1 MTEATL
7 PLYGLRT
14 SLAER
19 GGNVT
24 AKTWITALVAAYVLA
39 ANTGCAV
46 YLAGKGQPGT
56 NLEALGVGT
65 SEQEVE
71 RQLGTPSSI
80 EPVGAGK
87 RLSRYRIELAKQPN
101 YARSAVHILLDLVTY
116 GIWEL
121 PGSIYELRSEHRKG
135 EVGFVFGPDDHVL
148 EVQDYQARRVQPPS
162 TDELQTPNEQ
172 VTAFWNAMN
181 K

>member
-1 MTEATL
+1 MEANL
-7 PLYGLRT
+7 PLYGVRT

-19 GGNVT
+19 SGNMT
-24 AKTWITALVAAYVLA
+24 AKTWVTVFVAAYVLA
-39 ANTGCAV
+39 ASTGCAV
-46 YLAGKGQPGT
+46 YLAGKGHSGT

-71 RQLGTPSSI
+71 HELGTPSSS
-80 EPVGAGK
+80 ELLGAGK
-87 RLSRYRIELAKQPN
+87 RLSRYRVELTKQPN

-135 EVGFVFGPDDHVL
+135 EVGIVYGPDGHVL
-148 EVQDYQARRVQPPS
+148 EVQDYQAIQVQPVS
-162 TDELQTPNEQ
+162 ADELQTPKEQ
-172 VTAFWNAMN
+172 VTAFWNVVN

>member
-1 MTEATL
+1 M
-7 PLYGLRT
+7 
-14 SLAER
+14 
-19 GGNVT
+19 T
-24 AKTWITALVAAYVLA
+24 AKTWAMTLVAAYVLA

-46 YLAGKGQPGT
+46 YLAGKGHPGT

-80 EPVGAGK
+80 EPLGAGK
-87 RLSRYRIELAKQPN
+87 RLSRYRVELTKQPN
-101 YARSAVHILLDLVTY
+101 YARSAIHILLDLVTY

-121 PGSIYELRSEHRKG
+121 PGSIYELRSEHRSG
-135 EVGFVFGPDDHVL
+135 DVGFVYGPDNHVL
-148 EVQDYQARRVQPPS
+148 EIQDSQVTQVHPMSANDP
-162 TDELQTPNEQ
+162 QTPNELG
-172 VTAFWNAMN
+172 TALWNVVM

>member
-1 MTEATL
+1 MEANL

-19 GGNVT
+19 GGNVM
-24 AKTWITALVAAYVLA
+24 AKTWVTALVAAYVLA
-39 ANTGCAV
+39 ASTGCAV
-46 YLAGKGQPGT
+46 YLAGKGHPGT
-56 NLEALGVGT
+56 HLEALGVGI

-71 RQLGTPSSI
+71 YELGTPSSS
-80 EPVGAGK
+80 ELLGAGK
-87 RLSRYRIELAKQPN
+87 RLSRYRIELTKQPN

-121 PGSIYELRSEHRKG
+121 PGSIYELRSEHRSG
-135 EVGFVFGPDDHVL
+135 DVGIVYGSDDHVL
-148 EVQDYQARRVQPPS
+148 EIQDYQAIQVQPVS
-162 TDELQTPNEQ
+162 ADELQTPKEQ
-172 VTAFWNAMN
+172 VTAFWNVVN

>member
-1 MTEATL
+1 MQAHL
-7 PLYGLRT
+7 PLHCLRT

-19 GGNVT
+19 SENMT
-24 AKTWITALVAAYVLA
+24 AKTWAMALVAAYVLA
-39 ANTGCAV
+39 AHTGCAV
-46 YLAGKGQPGT
+46 YLAGKGRPGT

-80 EPVGAGK
+80 EPLGAGK
-87 RLSRYRIELAKQPN
+87 RLSRYRVELTKQPN
-101 YARSAVHILLDLVTY
+101 YARLAVHILLDIATY

-121 PGSIYELRSEHRKG
+121 PGSIYELRSEHRNG
-135 EVGFVFGPDDHVL
+135 EVGFVYGPDDHIL
-148 EVQDYQARRVQPPS
+148 EIQDYRVLQVQPMS
-162 TDELQTPNEQ
+162 TDELRTPNEQ
-172 VTAFWNAMN
+172 VTAFWNVVT

>member
-1 MTEATL
+1 MEANL

-19 GGNVT
+19 GGNVM
-24 AKTWITALVAAYVLA
+24 AKTWVTALVAAYVLA
-39 ANTGCAV
+39 ASTGCAV
-46 YLAGKGQPGT
+46 YLAGKGHSGT

-71 RQLGTPSSI
+71 HELGTPSSS
-80 EPVGAGK
+80 ELLGAGK
-87 RLSRYRIELAKQPN
+87 RLSRYRVELTKQPN

-135 EVGFVFGPDDHVL
+135 EVGIVYGPDGHVL
-148 EVQDYQARRVQPPS
+148 EVQDYQAIQVQPVS
-162 TDELQTPNEQ
+162 ADELQTPKEQ
-172 VTAFWNAMN
+172 VTAFWNVVN

>member
-1 MTEATL
+1 MEANL

-19 GGNVT
+19 GGNVM
-24 AKTWITALVAAYVLA
+24 AKTWVTALVAAYVLA
-39 ANTGCAV
+39 ASTGCAV
-46 YLAGKGQPGT
+46 YLAGKGHSGT

-71 RQLGTPSSI
+71 HELGTPSSS
-80 EPVGAGK
+80 ELLGAGK
-87 RLSRYRIELAKQPN
+87 RLSRYRVELTKQPN
-101 YARSAVHILLDLVTY
+101 YARAAVHILLDLVTY

-121 PGSIYELRSEHRKG
+121 PGSIYELRSEHRSG
-135 EVGFVFGPDDHVL
+135 DVGIVYGSDDHVL
-148 EVQDYQARRVQPPS
+148 EIQDYQAIQVQPVS
-162 TDELQTPNEQ
+162 ADELQTPKEQ
-172 VTAFWNAMN
+172 VTAFWNVVN

>member
-1 MTEATL
+1 MI
-7 PLYGLRT
+7 
-14 SLAER
+14 
-19 GGNVT
+19 
-24 AKTWITALVAAYVLA
+24 AKTWAMALVAAYVLVA
-39 ANTGCAV
+39 CTGCAV

-80 EPVGAGK
+80 EPLGAGK

-121 PGSIYELRSEHRKG
+121 PASIYELRSEHRKG
-135 EVGFVFGPDDHVL
+135 EVGFVFGPDDQVL
-148 EVQDYQARRVQPPS
+148 EIQDYQAIQVQPVS
-162 TDELQTPNEQ
+162 ADELQAPNEQ
-172 VTAFWNAMN
+172 VTAFWNVVM

>member
-1 MTEATL
+1 M
-7 PLYGLRT
+7 
-14 SLAER
+14 
-19 GGNVT
+19 T
-24 AKTWITALVAAYVLA
+24 AKTWAMALGAAYVLA
-39 ANTGCAV
+39 AYTGCAV

-80 EPVGAGK
+80 EPLGAGK

-101 YARSAVHILLDLVTY
+101 YARSAVHIIFDLATY

-135 EVGFVFGPDDHVL
+135 EVGIVYGPNDHVL
-148 EVQDYQARRVQPPS
+148 EIQDSQAIQVQPVS
-162 TDELQTPNEQ
+162 ADEPQTPNEQ
-172 VTAFWNAMN
+172 GTALWNVVL